1 MKTGLVNLN
10 NLFEDPK
17 PKNDNNNQNNA
28 FGNFSNNNYNQR
40 DPFDDDD
47 F

>member
-17 PKNDNNNQNNA
+17 PKNDNNNNNA

-40 DPFDDDD
+40 DPFDDD

>member
-17 PKNDNNNQNNA
+17 PKNDNNNNA

-40 DPFDDDD
+40 DPFDDD

>member
-17 PKNDNNNQNNA
+17 PNQNNNQNNNA
-28 FGNFSNNNYNQR
+28 FGNYGRIKNN